1 MEKLEKLVEKGQ
13 SNTKKGLQMRE
24 KLELKV
30 VAARSARNDY
40 CCTLVYANAYKRR
53 FFRVCHTPSHTH
65 RACFD
70 RAFADGN

>member
-24 KLELKV
+24 KLEHKA

-40 CCTLVYANAYKRR
+40 CCALSYANAYKRR
-53 FFRVCHTPSHTH
+53 FFRVW
-65 RACFD
+65 RAPIW
-70 RAFADGN
+70 